1 MEEIGIEI
9 EVGELIERI
18 DHAYSHLR
26 VTLHFHDAIYV
37 AGETQARAASE
48 ARWVD
53 PQTLGDYAFPAAS
66 LSVVSRLSQ

>member
-9 EVGELIERI
+9 EVGDLIERV

-26 VTLHFHDAIYV
+26 VTLHFHAAVYV

-53 PQTLGDYAFPAAS
+53 PKTLGDYAFPA
-66 LSVVSRLSQ
+66 VRPTCRSRQP